1 MPVSGSVRVNTRLD
15 NSQLMKD
22 CRTLKAVVTEAAN
35 AVKRAF
41 HGREIQALEQ
51 QIEATREAMTP
62 IVQQLTE
69 IENRAAAAG
78 KNVARDFQKA
88 QAEAGKL
95 QQQYD
100 ALLNKISEYEAK
112 ARAPYD
118 AQIVTYK
125 PTQTD
130 LANNAAVERQYEA
143 AMASD
148 QVYQKMIADAEQL
161 RAKQYQVNQTVQQMK
176 QAADDAG
183 GTSSAR
189 YTELQGE
196 LEALRGRTQDLNDQ
210 MRNLGV
216 TGNNTGGMI
225 ASAIGGVASRA
236 FSNLQKGAKSVLKTL
251 GTLVKSGIGKIT
263 SSLAQSSK
271 GLQTFLNRLGSIA
284 AGALVFNVISA
295 GLRNMTNYMGQALL
309 SSASL
314 RTALGN
320 LSGAAQTAAA
330 PLIQV
335 LTPALT
341 ALANA
346 AATVFSYIA
355 QLVSFLTGT
364 TVSAASDA
372 AAGVAGVGSAAEE
385 TAQQIKDANKSL
397 AGFDELE
404 RLGEPHQDAGSG
416 GGGGAATNQI
426 VPNYD
431 FQGKSPFLDSV
442 LAAIKAGDWYQV
454 GALVAQK
461 LNESMAAI
469 DWGPIDATAIR
480 WSTNLYN
487 GLNGAVQNLDWG
499 LLGSTIGNGLN
510 TVLHFI
516 DTFFQGFD
524 WVTLGAGVG
533 TGLNNLFATVDWGA
547 LGRVLSDKLMALL
560 QTLHGFV
567 QTFDWAALG
576 MDIATMFGAAL
587 ANINWVQAAG
597 DLGALAIG
605 VLTAINTAL
614 AQADWGLVGQTIMNM
629 LAAIDWLG
637 LIQQLVELLANT
649 WPLVLTAVLLPA
661 IGSWITGTLLPAIG
675 AWVAG
680 TVIPAISQ
688 WLAGIAASIVA
699 SIGLWPAILIV
710 ALVALFA
717 ALTAVIVANWDEISN
732 WFSDAWDEFVTGWND
747 FWNGVAVSAQEWWGN
762 IVEKWTNFCN
772 GIVNGFN
779 NLKAT
784 LSQAWNSFWNS
795 IVTSAQEWWRSIT
808 AAWTNLCNGV
818 VDTFNGLKNS
828 LGQAWNTFWTGLRDR
843 VGDIWNGIVNT
854 VRGAVNSLLGFVNGM
869 LSGIVSGL
877 NGAIDTL
884 NRLSIDIPD
893 WVPVVGGNH
902 LGFSIAHITAPQIPY
917 LAQGAVIPPNREFL
931 AVLGDQTHGTN
942 IEAPLETIQQAVAS
956 VMQDNLDGELAALEN
971 IYTALQD
978 ILQAVYG
985 IDLSNNAV
993 GRAMERYQMR
1003 QAVITGRG

>member
-1 MPVSGSVRVNTRLD
+1 MNLSVSGSVRINTRLD

-22 CRTLKAVVTEAAN
+22 CRALKTVVTEVAN

-51 QIEATREAMTP
+51 QMEATREAMSP
-62 IVQQLTE
+62 IVQELTE
-69 IENRAAAAG
+69 IENRASAAG
-78 KNVARDFQKA
+78 KNSARDFQKA

-112 ARAPYD
+112 ARAPFD
-118 AQIVTYK
+118 AQLVTYK

-130 LANNAAVERQYEA
+130 LANNAAVEQQYAA

-210 MRNLGV
+210 LRNLGV

-225 ASAIGGVASRA
+225 AAAIGGAASRA
-236 FSNLQKGAKSVLKTL
+236 FSTLQKGARSVLKTF

-263 SSLAQSSK
+263 SSLAQSGK

-341 ALANA
+341 ALASA
-346 AATVFSYIA
+346 AATVFGYIA

-385 TAQQIKDANKSL
+385 TAQQVKDASKSL

-404 RLGEPHQDAGSG
+404 RLSEPQQDTGSG
-416 GGGGAATNQI
+416 GGGGAGASQI

-431 FQGKSPFLDSV
+431 FQGKSPFLDSI
-442 LAAIKAGDWYQV
+442 LDAIKAGDWYQV
-454 GALVAQK
+454 GELVAQK
-461 LNESMAAI
+461 LNEGMAAI

-480 WSTNLYN
+480 WATNLYN

-524 WVTLGAGVG
+524 WVTLGAGIG
-533 TGLNNLFATVDWGA
+533 TGLNGLFATIDWAA
-547 LGRVLSDKLMALL
+547 LGRVLSDKFMALL

-576 MDIATMFGAAL
+576 LDVAAMLSAAL
-587 ANINWVQAAG
+587 ANIDWVQAAG
-597 DLGALAIG
+597 DLGTLAIG
-605 VLTAINTAL
+605 ILTAINTAL
-614 AQADWGLVGQTIMNM
+614 SQADWSSVGQTIMGM
-629 LAAIDWLG
+629 FAAIDWLG

-649 WPLVLTAVLLPA
+649 WPLVLTAVLIPA
-661 IGSWITGTLLPAIG
+661 LSAWITGTLLPAIG
-675 AWVAG
+675 AWITEVA
-680 TVIPAISQ
+680 IPAILG
-688 WLAGIAASIVA
+688 WLGSIVA
-699 SIGLWPAILIV
+699 SIVSTIGLWPALLI
-710 ALVALFA
+710 AAIVALFA
-717 ALTAVIVANWDEISN
+717 ALVAVIVSN
-732 WFSDAWDEFVTGWND
+732 WEDICDWFSGKWDDFVAGWND
-747 FWNGVAVSAQEWWGN
+747 FWDSVAFCAQEWWKS
-762 IVEKWTNFCN
+762 VTTEWTNFWN
-772 GIVNGFN
+772 GIVDKFN
-779 NLKAT
+779 ALKSG
-784 LSQAWNSFWNS
+784 LSQAWD
-795 IVTSAQEWWRSIT
+795 A
-808 AAWTNLCNGV
+808 
-818 VDTFNGLKNS
+818 
-828 LGQAWNTFWTGLRDR
+828 FWTGLSDR

-854 VRGAVNSLLGFVNGM
+854 VKGAVNSLIGFINGM
-869 LSGIVSGL
+869 ISAVVGGL
-877 NGAIDTL
+877 NSAIDAL
-884 NRLSIDIPD
+884 NSLSVDIPD
-893 WVPVVGGNH
+893 WVPVVGGNR
-902 LGFSIAHITAPQIPY
+902 LGFSIGHVTAPQIPY
-917 LAQGAVIPPNREFL
+917 LAQGAVIPANREFL
-931 AVLGDQTHGTN
+931 AVLGDQSHGTN
-942 IEAPLETIQQAVAS
+942 VEAPLDTIKQAVAE
-956 VMQDNLDGELAALEN
+956 VMEDLHAGQMAGFEAVVAVLRE
-971 IYTALQD
+971 
-978 ILQAVYG
+978 ILSAVYG
-985 IDLSNNAV
+985 IELTDENV
-993 GRAMERYQMR
+993 GRAVQRWQR
-1003 QAVITGRG
+1003 KQLTATGGV

>member
-1 MPVSGSVRVNTRLD
+1 MNLSVSGSVRINTRLD

-22 CRTLKAVVTEAAN
+22 CRALKTVVTEVAN

-51 QIEATREAMTP
+51 QMEATREAMSP
-62 IVQQLTE
+62 IVQELTE
-69 IENRAAAAG
+69 IENRASAAG
-78 KNVARDFQKA
+78 KNSARDFQKA

-112 ARAPYD
+112 ARAPFD
-118 AQIVTYK
+118 AQLVTYK

-130 LANNAAVERQYEA
+130 LANNAAVEQQYAA

-210 MRNLGV
+210 LRNLGV

-225 ASAIGGVASRA
+225 AAAIGGAASRA
-236 FSNLQKGAKSVLKTL
+236 FSTLQKGARSVLKTF

-263 SSLAQSSK
+263 SSLAQSGK

-341 ALANA
+341 ALASA
-346 AATVFSYIA
+346 AATVFGYIA

-385 TAQQIKDANKSL
+385 TAQQVKDASKSL

-404 RLGEPHQDAGSG
+404 RLSEPQQDTGSG
-416 GGGGAATNQI
+416 GGGGAGASQI

-431 FQGKSPFLDSV
+431 FQGKSPFLDSI
-442 LAAIKAGDWYQV
+442 LDAIKAGDWYQV
-454 GALVAQK
+454 GELVAQK
-461 LNESMAAI
+461 LNEGMAAI

-480 WSTNLYN
+480 WATNLYN

-524 WVTLGAGVG
+524 WVTLGAGIG
-533 TGLNNLFATVDWGA
+533 TGLNGLFATIDWAA
-547 LGRVLSDKLMALL
+547 LGRVLSDKFMALL

-576 MDIATMFGAAL
+576 LDVAAMLSAAL
-587 ANINWVQAAG
+587 ANIDWVQAAG
-597 DLGALAIG
+597 DLGTLAIG
-605 VLTAINTAL
+605 ILTAINTAL
-614 AQADWGLVGQTIMNM
+614 SQADWSSVGQTIMGM
-629 LAAIDWLG
+629 FAAIDGLG

-649 WPLVLTAVLLPA
+649 WPLVLTAVLIPA
-661 IGSWITGTLLPAIG
+661 LSAWITGTLLPAIG
-675 AWVAG
+675 AWITEVA
-680 TVIPAISQ
+680 IPAILG
-688 WLAGIAASIVA
+688 WLGSIVA
-699 SIGLWPAILIV
+699 SIVSTFGLWPALLI
-710 ALVALFA
+710 AAIVALFA
-717 ALTAVIVANWDEISN
+717 ALVAVIVSN
-732 WFSDAWDEFVTGWND
+732 WEDICDWFSGKWDDFVAGWND
-747 FWNGVAVSAQEWWGN
+747 FWDSVAFCAQEWWKS
-762 IVEKWTNFCN
+762 VTTEWTNFWN
-772 GIVNGFN
+772 GIVDKFN
-779 NLKAT
+779 ALKSG
-784 LSQAWNSFWNS
+784 LSQAWD
-795 IVTSAQEWWRSIT
+795 A
-808 AAWTNLCNGV
+808 
-818 VDTFNGLKNS
+818 
-828 LGQAWNTFWTGLRDR
+828 FWTGLSDR

-854 VRGAVNSLLGFVNGM
+854 VKGAVNSLIGFINGM
-869 LSGIVSGL
+869 ISAVVGGL
-877 NGAIDTL
+877 NSAIDAL
-884 NRLSIDIPD
+884 NSLSVDIPD
-893 WVPVVGGNH
+893 WVPVVGGNR
-902 LGFSIAHITAPQIPY
+902 LGFSIGHVTAPQIPY
-917 LAQGAVIPPNREFL
+917 LAQGAVIPANREFL
-931 AVLGDQTHGTN
+931 AVLGDQSHGTN
-942 IEAPLETIQQAVAS
+942 VEAPLDTIKQAVAEVMEDLQAGQMAGFEAVVS
-956 VMQDNLDGELAALEN
+956 VLRE
-971 IYTALQD
+971 
-978 ILQAVYG
+978 ILSAVYG
-985 IDLSNNAV
+985 IELTDEDV
-993 GRAMERYQMR
+993 GRAVQRWQR
-1003 QAVITGRG
+1003 KQLTATGGV

>member
-1 MPVSGSVRVNTRLD
+1 MNLSVSGSVRINTRLD

-22 CRTLKAVVTEAAN
+22 CRALKTVVTEVAN

-51 QIEATREAMTP
+51 QMEATREAMSP
-62 IVQQLTE
+62 IVQELTE
-69 IENRAAAAG
+69 IENRASAAG
-78 KNVARDFQKA
+78 KNSARDFQKA

-112 ARAPYD
+112 ARAPFD
-118 AQIVTYK
+118 AQLVTYK

-130 LANNAAVERQYEA
+130 LANNAAVEQQYAA

-210 MRNLGV
+210 LRNLGV

-225 ASAIGGVASRA
+225 AAAIGGAASRA
-236 FSNLQKGAKSVLKTL
+236 FSTLQKGARSVLKTF

-263 SSLAQSSK
+263 SSLAQSGK

-341 ALANA
+341 ALASA
-346 AATVFSYIA
+346 AATVFGYIA

-385 TAQQIKDANKSL
+385 TAQQVKDASKSL

-404 RLGEPHQDAGSG
+404 RLSEPQQDTGSG
-416 GGGGAATNQI
+416 GGGGAGASQI

-431 FQGKSPFLDSV
+431 FQGKSPFLDSI
-442 LAAIKAGDWYQV
+442 LDAIKAGDWYQV
-454 GALVAQK
+454 GELVAQK
-461 LNESMAAI
+461 LNEGMAAI

-480 WSTNLYN
+480 WATNLYN

-524 WVTLGAGVG
+524 WVTLGAGIG
-533 TGLNNLFATVDWGA
+533 TGLNGLFATIDWAA
-547 LGRVLSDKLMALL
+547 LGRVLRDKFMALL

-576 MDIATMFGAAL
+576 LDVAAMLSAAL
-587 ANINWVQAAG
+587 ANIDWVQAAG
-597 DLGALAIG
+597 DLGTLAIG
-605 VLTAINTAL
+605 ILTAINTAL
-614 AQADWGLVGQTIMNM
+614 SQADWSSVGQTIMGM
-629 LAAIDWLG
+629 FAAIDWLG

-649 WPLVLTAVLLPA
+649 WPLVLTAVLIPA
-661 IGSWITGTLLPAIG
+661 LSAWITGTLLPAIG
-675 AWVAG
+675 AWITEVA
-680 TVIPAISQ
+680 IPAILG
-688 WLAGIAASIVA
+688 WLGSIVA
-699 SIGLWPAILIV
+699 SIVSTIGLWPALLI
-710 ALVALFA
+710 AAIVALFA
-717 ALTAVIVANWDEISN
+717 ALVAVIVSN
-732 WFSDAWDEFVTGWND
+732 WEDICDWFSGKWDDFVAGWND
-747 FWNGVAVSAQEWWGN
+747 FWDSVAFCAQEWWKS
-762 IVEKWTNFCN
+762 VTTEWTNFWN
-772 GIVNGFN
+772 GIVDKFN
-779 NLKAT
+779 ALKSG
-784 LSQAWNSFWNS
+784 LSQAWD
-795 IVTSAQEWWRSIT
+795 A
-808 AAWTNLCNGV
+808 
-818 VDTFNGLKNS
+818 
-828 LGQAWNTFWTGLRDR
+828 FWTGLSDR

-854 VRGAVNSLLGFVNGM
+854 VKGAVNSLIGFINGM
-869 LSGIVSGL
+869 ISAVVGGL
-877 NGAIDTL
+877 NSAIDAL
-884 NRLSIDIPD
+884 NSLSVDIPD
-893 WVPVVGGNH
+893 WVPVVGGNR
-902 LGFSIAHITAPQIPY
+902 LGFSIGHVTAPQIPY
-917 LAQGAVIPPNREFL
+917 LAQGAVIPANREFL
-931 AVLGDQTHGTN
+931 AVLGDQSHGTN
-942 IEAPLETIQQAVAS
+942 VEAPLDTIKQAVAEVMEDLQAGQMAGFEAVVS
-956 VMQDNLDGELAALEN
+956 VLRE
-971 IYTALQD
+971 
-978 ILQAVYG
+978 ILSAVYG
-985 IDLSNNAV
+985 IELTDEDV
-993 GRAMERYQMR
+993 GRAVQRWQR
-1003 QAVITGRG
+1003 KQLTATGGV

>member
-1 MPVSGSVRVNTRLD
+1 MNLSVSGSVRINTRLD

-22 CRTLKAVVTEAAN
+22 CRALKTVVTEVAN

-51 QIEATREAMTP
+51 QMEATREAMSP
-62 IVQQLTE
+62 IVQELTE
-69 IENRAAAAG
+69 IENRASAAG
-78 KNVARDFQKA
+78 KNSARDFQKA

-112 ARAPYD
+112 ARAPFD
-118 AQIVTYK
+118 AQLVTYK

-130 LANNAAVERQYEA
+130 LANNAAVEQQYAA

-210 MRNLGV
+210 LRNLGV

-225 ASAIGGVASRA
+225 AAAIGGAASRA
-236 FSNLQKGAKSVLKTL
+236 FSTLQKGARSVLKTF

-263 SSLAQSSK
+263 SSLAQSGK

-341 ALANA
+341 ALASA
-346 AATVFSYIA
+346 AATVFGYIA

-385 TAQQIKDANKSL
+385 TAQQVKDASKSL

-404 RLGEPHQDAGSG
+404 RLSEPQQDTGSG
-416 GGGGAATNQI
+416 GGGGAGASQI

-431 FQGKSPFLDSV
+431 FQGKSPFLDSI
-442 LAAIKAGDWYQV
+442 LDAIKAGDWYQV
-454 GALVAQK
+454 GELVAQK
-461 LNESMAAI
+461 LNEGMAAI

-480 WSTNLYN
+480 WATNLYN

-524 WVTLGAGVG
+524 WVTLGAGIG
-533 TGLNNLFATVDWGA
+533 TGLNGLFATIDWAA
-547 LGRVLSDKLMALL
+547 LGRVLSDKFMALL

-576 MDIATMFGAAL
+576 LDVAAMLSAAL
-587 ANINWVQAAG
+587 ANIDWVQAAG
-597 DLGALAIG
+597 DLGTLAIG
-605 VLTAINTAL
+605 ILTAINTAL
-614 AQADWGLVGQTIMNM
+614 SQADWSSVGQTIMGM
-629 LAAIDWLG
+629 FAAIDWLG

-649 WPLVLTAVLLPA
+649 WPLVLTAVLIPA
-661 IGSWITGTLLPAIG
+661 LSAWITGTLLPAIG
-675 AWVAG
+675 AWITEVA
-680 TVIPAISQ
+680 IPAILG
-688 WLAGIAASIVA
+688 WLGSIVA
-699 SIGLWPAILIV
+699 SIVSTIGLWPALLI
-710 ALVALFA
+710 AAIVALFA
-717 ALTAVIVANWDEISN
+717 ALVAVIVSN
-732 WFSDAWDEFVTGWND
+732 WEDICDWFSGKWDDFVAGWND
-747 FWNGVAVSAQEWWGN
+747 FWDSVAFCAQEWWKS
-762 IVEKWTNFCN
+762 VTTEWTNFWN
-772 GIVNGFN
+772 GIVDKFN
-779 NLKAT
+779 ALKSG
-784 LSQAWNSFWNS
+784 LSQAWD
-795 IVTSAQEWWRSIT
+795 A
-808 AAWTNLCNGV
+808 
-818 VDTFNGLKNS
+818 
-828 LGQAWNTFWTGLRDR
+828 FWTGLSDR

-854 VRGAVNSLLGFVNGM
+854 VKGAVNSLIGFINGM
-869 LSGIVSGL
+869 ISAVVGGL
-877 NGAIDTL
+877 NSAIDAL
-884 NRLSIDIPD
+884 NSLSVDIPD
-893 WVPVVGGNH
+893 WVPVVGGNR
-902 LGFSIAHITAPQIPY
+902 LGFSIGHVTAPQIPY
-917 LAQGAVIPPNREFL
+917 LAQGAVIPANREFL
-931 AVLGDQTHGTN
+931 AVLGDQSHGTN
-942 IEAPLETIQQAVAS
+942 VEAPLDTIKQAVAEVMEDLQAGQMAGFEAVVS
-956 VMQDNLDGELAALEN
+956 VLRE
-971 IYTALQD
+971 
-978 ILQAVYG
+978 ILSAVYG
-985 IDLSNNAV
+985 IELTDEDV
-993 GRAMERYQMR
+993 GRAVQRWQR
-1003 QAVITGRG
+1003 KQLTATGGV

>member
-1 MPVSGSVRVNTRLD
+1 MNLSVSGSVRINTRLD

-22 CRTLKAVVTEAAN
+22 CRALKTVVTEVAN

-51 QIEATREAMTP
+51 QMEATREAMSP
-62 IVQQLTE
+62 IVQELTE
-69 IENRAAAAG
+69 IENRASAAG
-78 KNVARDFQKA
+78 KNSARDFQKA

-112 ARAPYD
+112 ARAPFD
-118 AQIVTYK
+118 AQLVTYK

-130 LANNAAVERQYEA
+130 LANNAAVEQQYAA

-210 MRNLGV
+210 LRNLGV

-225 ASAIGGVASRA
+225 AAAIGGAASRA
-236 FSNLQKGAKSVLKTL
+236 FSTLQKGARSVLKTF

-263 SSLAQSSK
+263 SSLAQSGK

-341 ALANA
+341 ALASA
-346 AATVFSYIA
+346 AATVFGYIA

-385 TAQQIKDANKSL
+385 TAQQVKDASKSL

-404 RLGEPHQDAGSG
+404 RLSEPQQDTGSG
-416 GGGGAATNQI
+416 GGGGAGASQI

-431 FQGKSPFLDSV
+431 FQGKSPFLDSI
-442 LAAIKAGDWYQV
+442 LDAIKAGDWYQV
-454 GALVAQK
+454 GELVAQK
-461 LNESMAAI
+461 LNEGMAAI

-480 WSTNLYN
+480 WATNLYN

-524 WVTLGAGVG
+524 WVTLGAGIG
-533 TGLNNLFATVDWGA
+533 TGLNGLFATIDWAA
-547 LGRVLSDKLMALL
+547 LGRVLSDKFMALL

-576 MDIATMFGAAL
+576 LDVAAMLSAAL
-587 ANINWVQAAG
+587 ANIDWVQAAG
-597 DLGALAIG
+597 DLGTLAIG
-605 VLTAINTAL
+605 ILTAINTAL
-614 AQADWGLVGQTIMNM
+614 SQADWSSVGQTIMGM
-629 LAAIDWLG
+629 FAAIDWLG

-649 WPLVLTAVLLPA
+649 WPLVLTAVLIPA
-661 IGSWITGTLLPAIG
+661 LSAWITGTLLPAIG
-675 AWVAG
+675 AWITEVA
-680 TVIPAISQ
+680 IPAILG
-688 WLAGIAASIVA
+688 WLGSIVA
-699 SIGLWPAILIV
+699 SIVSTIGLWPALLI
-710 ALVALFA
+710 AAIVALFA
-717 ALTAVIVANWDEISN
+717 ALVAVIVSN
-732 WFSDAWDEFVTGWND
+732 WEDICDWFSGKWDDFVAGWND
-747 FWNGVAVSAQEWWGN
+747 FWDSVAFCAQEWWKS
-762 IVEKWTNFCN
+762 VTTEWTNFWN
-772 GIVNGFN
+772 GIVDKFN
-779 NLKAT
+779 ALKSG
-784 LSQAWNSFWNS
+784 LSQAWD
-795 IVTSAQEWWRSIT
+795 A
-808 AAWTNLCNGV
+808 
-818 VDTFNGLKNS
+818 
-828 LGQAWNTFWTGLRDR
+828 FWTGLSDR

-854 VRGAVNSLLGFVNGM
+854 VKGAVNSLIGFINGM
-869 LSGIVSGL
+869 ISAVVGGL
-877 NGAIDTL
+877 NSAIDAL
-884 NRLSIDIPD
+884 NSLSVDIPD
-893 WVPVVGGNH
+893 WVPVVGGNR
-902 LGFSIAHITAPQIPY
+902 LGFSIGHVTAPQIPY
-917 LAQGAVIPPNREFL
+917 LAQGTVIPANREFL
-931 AVLGDQTHGTN
+931 AVLGDQSHGTN
-942 IEAPLETIQQAVAS
+942 VEAPLDTIKQAVAE
-956 VMQDNLDGELAALEN
+956 VMED
-971 IYTALQD
+971 LQAGQMAGFEAVVAVLRE
-978 ILQAVYG
+978 ILSAVYG
-985 IDLSNNAV
+985 IELTDEDV
-993 GRAMERYQMR
+993 GRAVQRWQR
-1003 QAVITGRG
+1003 KQLTATGGV

>member
-1 MPVSGSVRVNTRLD
+1 MRYR
-15 NSQLMKD
+15 
-22 CRTLKAVVTEAAN
+22 R
-35 AVKRAF
+35 
-41 HGREIQALEQ
+41 
-51 QIEATREAMTP
+51 
-62 IVQQLTE
+62 
-69 IENRAAAAG
+69 
-78 KNVARDFQKA
+78 
-88 QAEAGKL
+88 
-95 QQQYD
+95 QQYD

-112 ARAPYD
+112 ARAPFD
-118 AQIVTYK
+118 AQLVTYK

-130 LANNAAVERQYEA
+130 LANNAAVEQQYAA

-210 MRNLGV
+210 LRNLGV

-225 ASAIGGVASRA
+225 AAAIGGAASRA
-236 FSNLQKGAKSVLKTL
+236 FSTLQKGARSVLKTF

-263 SSLAQSSK
+263 SSLAQSGK

-341 ALANA
+341 ALASA
-346 AATVFSYIA
+346 AATVFGYIA

-385 TAQQIKDANKSL
+385 TAQQVKDASKSL

-404 RLGEPHQDAGSG
+404 RLSESQQDTGSG
-416 GGGGAATNQI
+416 GGGGAGASQI

-431 FQGKSPFLDSV
+431 FQGKSPFLDSI
-442 LAAIKAGDWYQV
+442 LDAIKAGDWYQV
-454 GALVAQK
+454 GELVAQK
-461 LNESMAAI
+461 LNEGMAAI

-480 WSTNLYN
+480 WATNLYN

-524 WVTLGAGVG
+524 WVTLGAGIG
-533 TGLNNLFATVDWGA
+533 TGLNGLFATIDWAA
-547 LGRVLSDKLMALL
+547 LGRVLSDKFMALL

-576 MDIATMFGAAL
+576 LDVAAMLSAAL
-587 ANINWVQAAG
+587 ANIDWVQAAG
-597 DLGALAIG
+597 DLGTLAIG
-605 VLTAINTAL
+605 ILTAINTAL
-614 AQADWGLVGQTIMNM
+614 SQADWSSVGQTIMGM
-629 LAAIDWLG
+629 FAAIDWLG

-649 WPLVLTAVLLPA
+649 WPLVLTAVLIPA
-661 IGSWITGTLLPAIG
+661 LSAWITGTLLPAIG
-675 AWVAG
+675 AWITEVA
-680 TVIPAISQ
+680 IPAILG
-688 WLAGIAASIVA
+688 WLGSIVA
-699 SIGLWPAILIV
+699 SIVSTIGLWPALLI
-710 ALVALFA
+710 AAIVALFA
-717 ALTAVIVANWDEISN
+717 ALVAVIVSN
-732 WFSDAWDEFVTGWND
+732 WEDICDWFSGKWDDFVAGWND
-747 FWNGVAVSAQEWWGN
+747 FWDSVAFCAQEWWKS
-762 IVEKWTNFCN
+762 VTTEWTNFWN
-772 GIVNGFN
+772 GIVDKFN
-779 NLKAT
+779 ALKSG
-784 LSQAWNSFWNS
+784 LSQAWD
-795 IVTSAQEWWRSIT
+795 A
-808 AAWTNLCNGV
+808 
-818 VDTFNGLKNS
+818 
-828 LGQAWNTFWTGLRDR
+828 FWTGLSDR

-854 VRGAVNSLLGFVNGM
+854 VKGAVNSLIGFINGM
-869 LSGIVSGL
+869 ISAVVGGL
-877 NGAIDTL
+877 NSAIDAL
-884 NRLSIDIPD
+884 NSLSVDIPD
-893 WVPVVGGNH
+893 WVPVVGGNR
-902 LGFSIAHITAPQIPY
+902 LGFSIGHVTAPQIPY
-917 LAQGAVIPPNREFL
+917 LAQGAVIPANREFL
-931 AVLGDQTHGTN
+931 AVLGDQSHGTN
-942 IEAPLETIQQAVAS
+942 VEAPLDTIKQAVAEVMEDLQAGQMAGFEAVVS
-956 VMQDNLDGELAALEN
+956 VLRE
-971 IYTALQD
+971 
-978 ILQAVYG
+978 ILSAVYG
-985 IDLSNNAV
+985 IELTDEDV
-993 GRAMERYQMR
+993 GRAVQRWQR
-1003 QAVITGRG
+1003 KQLTATGGV

>member
-1 MPVSGSVRVNTRLD
+1 MNLSVSGSVRINTRLD

-22 CRTLKAVVTEAAN
+22 CRALKTVVTEVAN

-51 QIEATREAMTP
+51 QMEATREAMSP
-62 IVQQLTE
+62 IVQELTE
-69 IENRAAAAG
+69 IENRASAAG
-78 KNVARDFQKA
+78 KNSARDFQKA

-112 ARAPYD
+112 ARAPFD
-118 AQIVTYK
+118 AQLVTYK

-130 LANNAAVERQYEA
+130 LANNAAVEQQYAA

-210 MRNLGV
+210 LRNLGV

-225 ASAIGGVASRA
+225 AAAIGGAASRA
-236 FSNLQKGAKSVLKTL
+236 FSTLQKGARSVLKTF

-263 SSLAQSSK
+263 SSLAQSGK

-341 ALANA
+341 ALASA
-346 AATVFSYIA
+346 AATVFGYIA

-385 TAQQIKDANKSL
+385 TAQQVKDASKSL

-404 RLGEPHQDAGSG
+404 RLSEPQQDTGSG
-416 GGGGAATNQI
+416 GGGGAGASQI

-431 FQGKSPFLDSV
+431 FQGKSPFLDSI
-442 LAAIKAGDWYQV
+442 LDAIKAGDWYQV
-454 GALVAQK
+454 GELVAQK
-461 LNESMAAI
+461 LNEGMAAI
-469 DWGPIDATAIR
+469 DWGPIDTTAIR
-480 WSTNLYN
+480 WATNLYN

-524 WVTLGAGVG
+524 WVTLGAGIG
-533 TGLNNLFATVDWGA
+533 TGLNGLFATIDWAA
-547 LGRVLSDKLMALL
+547 LGRVLSDKFMALL

-576 MDIATMFGAAL
+576 LDVAAMLSAAL
-587 ANINWVQAAG
+587 ANIDWVQAAG
-597 DLGALAIG
+597 DLGTLAIG
-605 VLTAINTAL
+605 ILTAINTAL
-614 AQADWGLVGQTIMNM
+614 SQADWSSVGQTIMGM
-629 LAAIDWLG
+629 FAAIDWLG

-649 WPLVLTAVLLPA
+649 WPLVLTAVLIPA
-661 IGSWITGTLLPAIG
+661 LSAWITGTLLPAIG
-675 AWVAG
+675 AWITEVA
-680 TVIPAISQ
+680 IPAILG
-688 WLAGIAASIVA
+688 WLGSIVA
-699 SIGLWPAILIV
+699 SIVSTIGLWPALLI
-710 ALVALFA
+710 AAIVALFA
-717 ALTAVIVANWDEISN
+717 ALVAVIVSN
-732 WFSDAWDEFVTGWND
+732 WEDICDWFSGKWDDFVAGWND
-747 FWNGVAVSAQEWWGN
+747 FWDSVAFCAQEWWKS
-762 IVEKWTNFCN
+762 VTTEWTNFWN
-772 GIVNGFN
+772 GIVDKFN
-779 NLKAT
+779 ALKSG
-784 LSQAWNSFWNS
+784 LSQAWD
-795 IVTSAQEWWRSIT
+795 A
-808 AAWTNLCNGV
+808 
-818 VDTFNGLKNS
+818 
-828 LGQAWNTFWTGLRDR
+828 FWTGLSDR

-854 VRGAVNSLLGFVNGM
+854 VKGAVNSLIGFINGM
-869 LSGIVSGL
+869 ISAVVGGL
-877 NGAIDTL
+877 NSAIDAL
-884 NRLSIDIPD
+884 NSLSVDIPD
-893 WVPVVGGNH
+893 WVPVVGGNR
-902 LGFSIAHITAPQIPY
+902 LGFSIGHVTAPQIPY
-917 LAQGAVIPPNREFL
+917 LAQGAVIPANREFL
-931 AVLGDQTHGTN
+931 AVLGDQSHGTN
-942 IEAPLETIQQAVAS
+942 VEAPLDTIKQAVAEVMEDLQAGQMAGFEAVVS
-956 VMQDNLDGELAALEN
+956 VLRE
-971 IYTALQD
+971 
-978 ILQAVYG
+978 ILSAVYG
-985 IDLSNNAV
+985 IELTDEDV
-993 GRAMERYQMR
+993 GRAVQRWQHK
-1003 QAVITGRG
+1003 QLIATGGV

>member
-1 MPVSGSVRVNTRLD
+1 MSVSGSVRINTRLD

-22 CRTLKAVVTEAAN
+22 CRALKTVVTEVAN

-51 QIEATREAMTP
+51 QMEATREAMSP
-62 IVQQLTE
+62 IVQELTE
-69 IENRAAAAG
+69 IENRASAAG
-78 KNVARDFQKA
+78 KNSARDFQKA

-112 ARAPYD
+112 ARAPFD
-118 AQIVTYK
+118 AQLVTYK

-130 LANNAAVERQYEA
+130 LANNAAVEQQYAA

-210 MRNLGV
+210 LRNLGV

-225 ASAIGGVASRA
+225 AAAIGGAASRA
-236 FSNLQKGAKSVLKTL
+236 FSTLQKGARSVLKTF

-263 SSLAQSSK
+263 SSLAQSGK

-341 ALANA
+341 ALASA
-346 AATVFSYIA
+346 AATVFGYIA

-385 TAQQIKDANKSL
+385 TAQQVKDASKSL

-404 RLGEPHQDAGSG
+404 RLSEPQQDTGSG
-416 GGGGAATNQI
+416 GGGGAGASQI

-431 FQGKSPFLDSV
+431 FQGKSPFLDSI
-442 LAAIKAGDWYQV
+442 LDAIKAGDWYQV
-454 GALVAQK
+454 GELVAQK
-461 LNESMAAI
+461 LNEGMAAI

-480 WSTNLYN
+480 WATNLYN

-524 WVTLGAGVG
+524 WVTLGAGIG
-533 TGLNNLFATVDWGA
+533 TGLNGLFATIDWAA
-547 LGRVLSDKLMALL
+547 LGRVLSDKFMALL

-576 MDIATMFGAAL
+576 LDVAAMLSAAL
-587 ANINWVQAAG
+587 ANIDWVQAAG
-597 DLGALAIG
+597 DLGTLAIG
-605 VLTAINTAL
+605 ILTAINTAL
-614 AQADWGLVGQTIMNM
+614 SQADWSSVGQTIMGM
-629 LAAIDWLG
+629 FAAIDWLG

-649 WPLVLTAVLLPA
+649 WPLVLTAVLIPA
-661 IGSWITGTLLPAIG
+661 LSAWITGTLLPAIG
-675 AWVAG
+675 AWITEVA
-680 TVIPAISQ
+680 IPTILG
-688 WLAGIAASIVA
+688 WLGSIVA
-699 SIGLWPAILIV
+699 SIVSTIGLWPALLI
-710 ALVALFA
+710 AAIVALFA
-717 ALTAVIVANWDEISN
+717 ALVAVIVSN
-732 WFSDAWDEFVTGWND
+732 WEDICDWFSGKWDDFVAGWND
-747 FWNGVAVSAQEWWGN
+747 FWDSVAFCAQEWWKS
-762 IVEKWTNFCN
+762 VTTEWTNFWN
-772 GIVNGFN
+772 GIVDKFN
-779 NLKAT
+779 ALKSG
-784 LSQAWNSFWNS
+784 LSQAWD
-795 IVTSAQEWWRSIT
+795 A
-808 AAWTNLCNGV
+808 
-818 VDTFNGLKNS
+818 
-828 LGQAWNTFWTGLRDR
+828 FWTGLSDR

-854 VRGAVNSLLGFVNGM
+854 VKGAVNSLIGFINGM
-869 LSGIVSGL
+869 ISAVVGGL
-877 NGAIDTL
+877 NSAIDAL
-884 NRLSIDIPD
+884 NSLSVDIPD
-893 WVPVVGGNH
+893 WVPVVGGNR
-902 LGFSIAHITAPQIPY
+902 LGFSIGHVTAPQIPY
-917 LAQGAVIPPNREFL
+917 LAQGAVIPANREFL
-931 AVLGDQTHGTN
+931 AVLGDQSHGTN
-942 IEAPLETIQQAVAS
+942 VEAPLDTIKQAVAEVMEDLQAGQMAGFEAVVS
-956 VMQDNLDGELAALEN
+956 VLRE
-971 IYTALQD
+971 
-978 ILQAVYG
+978 ILSAVYG
-985 IDLSNNAV
+985 IELTDEDV
-993 GRAMERYQMR
+993 GRAVQRWQR
-1003 QAVITGRG
+1003 KQLTATGGV

>member
-1 MPVSGSVRVNTRLD
+1 MSVSGSVRINTRLD

-22 CRTLKAVVTEAAN
+22 CRALKTVVTEVAN

-51 QIEATREAMTP
+51 QMEATREAMSP
-62 IVQQLTE
+62 IVQELTE
-69 IENRAAAAG
+69 IENRASAAG
-78 KNVARDFQKA
+78 KNSARDFQKA

-112 ARAPYD
+112 ARAPFD
-118 AQIVTYK
+118 AQLVTYK

-130 LANNAAVERQYEA
+130 LANNAAVEQQYAA

-210 MRNLGV
+210 LRNLGV

-225 ASAIGGVASRA
+225 AAALGGAASRA
-236 FSNLQKGAKSVLKTL
+236 FSTLQKGARSVLKTF

-263 SSLAQSSK
+263 SSLAQSGK

-341 ALANA
+341 ALASA
-346 AATVFSYIA
+346 AATVFGYIA

-385 TAQQIKDANKSL
+385 TAQQVKDASKSL

-404 RLGEPHQDAGSG
+404 QLSEPQQDTGSG
-416 GGGGAATNQI
+416 GGGGAGASQI

-431 FQGKSPFLDSV
+431 FQGKSPFLDSI
-442 LAAIKAGDWYQV
+442 LDAIKAGDWYQV
-454 GALVAQK
+454 GELVAQK
-461 LNESMAAI
+461 LNEGMAAI

-480 WSTNLYN
+480 WATNLYN

-524 WVTLGAGVG
+524 WVTLGAGIG
-533 TGLNNLFATVDWGA
+533 TGLNGLFATIDWAA
-547 LGRVLSDKLMALL
+547 LGRVLSDKFMALL

-576 MDIATMFGAAL
+576 LDVAAMLSAAL
-587 ANINWVQAAG
+587 ANIDWVQAAG
-597 DLGALAIG
+597 DLGTLAIG
-605 VLTAINTAL
+605 ILTAINTAL
-614 AQADWGLVGQTIMNM
+614 SQADWSSVGQTIMGM
-629 LAAIDWLG
+629 FAAIDWLG

-649 WPLVLTAVLLPA
+649 WPLVLTAVLIPA
-661 IGSWITGTLLPAIG
+661 LSAWITGTLLPAIG
-675 AWVAG
+675 AWITEVA
-680 TVIPAISQ
+680 IPAILG
-688 WLAGIAASIVA
+688 WLGSIVA
-699 SIGLWPAILIV
+699 SIVSTIGLWPALLI
-710 ALVALFA
+710 AAIVALFA
-717 ALTAVIVANWDEISN
+717 ALVAVIVSN
-732 WFSDAWDEFVTGWND
+732 WEDICDWFSGKWDDFVAGWND
-747 FWNGVAVSAQEWWGN
+747 FWDSVAFCAQEWWKS
-762 IVEKWTNFCN
+762 VTTEWTNFWN
-772 GIVNGFN
+772 GIVDKFN
-779 NLKAT
+779 ALKSG
-784 LSQAWNSFWNS
+784 LSQAWD
-795 IVTSAQEWWRSIT
+795 A
-808 AAWTNLCNGV
+808 
-818 VDTFNGLKNS
+818 
-828 LGQAWNTFWTGLRDR
+828 FWTGLSDR

-854 VRGAVNSLLGFVNGM
+854 VKGAVNSLIGFINGM
-869 LSGIVSGL
+869 ISAVVGGL
-877 NGAIDTL
+877 NSAIDAL
-884 NRLSIDIPD
+884 NSLSVDIPD
-893 WVPVVGGNH
+893 WVPVVGGNR
-902 LGFSIAHITAPQIPY
+902 LGFSIGHVTAPQIPY
-917 LAQGAVIPPNREFL
+917 LAQGAVIPANREFL
-931 AVLGDQTHGTN
+931 AVLGDQSHGTN
-942 IEAPLETIQQAVAS
+942 VEAPLDTIKQAVAEVMEDLQAGQMAGFEAVVS
-956 VMQDNLDGELAALEN
+956 VLRE
-971 IYTALQD
+971 
-978 ILQAVYG
+978 ILSAVYG
-985 IDLSNNAV
+985 IELTDEDV
-993 GRAMERYQMR
+993 GRAVQRWQR
-1003 QAVITGRG
+1003 KQLTATGGV

>member
-1 MPVSGSVRVNTRLD
+1 MSVSGSVRINTRLD

-22 CRTLKAVVTEAAN
+22 CRALKTVVTEVAN

-51 QIEATREAMTP
+51 QMEATREAMSP
-62 IVQQLTE
+62 IVQELTE
-69 IENRAAAAG
+69 IENRASAAG
-78 KNVARDFQKA
+78 KNSARDFQKA

-112 ARAPYD
+112 ARAPFD
-118 AQIVTYK
+118 AQLVTYK

-130 LANNAAVERQYEA
+130 LANNAAVEQQYAA

-210 MRNLGV
+210 LRNLGV

-225 ASAIGGVASRA
+225 AAAIGGAASRA
-236 FSNLQKGAKSVLKTL
+236 FSTLQKGARSVLKTF

-263 SSLAQSSK
+263 SSLAQSGK

-341 ALANA
+341 ALASA
-346 AATVFSYIA
+346 AATVFGYIA

-372 AAGVAGVGSAAEE
+372 AAGVAGVGSAAEK
-385 TAQQIKDANKSL
+385 TAQQVKDASKSL

-404 RLGEPHQDAGSG
+404 RLSEPQQDTGSG
-416 GGGGAATNQI
+416 GGGGAGASQI

-431 FQGKSPFLDSV
+431 FQGKSPFLDSI
-442 LAAIKAGDWYQV
+442 LDAIKAGDWYQV
-454 GALVAQK
+454 GELVAQK
-461 LNESMAAI
+461 LNEGMAAI

-480 WSTNLYN
+480 WATNLYN

-524 WVTLGAGVG
+524 WVTLGAGIG
-533 TGLNNLFATVDWGA
+533 TGLNGLFATIDWAA
-547 LGRVLSDKLMALL
+547 LGRVLSDKFMALL

-576 MDIATMFGAAL
+576 LDVAAMLSAAL
-587 ANINWVQAAG
+587 ANIDWVQAAG
-597 DLGALAIG
+597 DLGTLAIG
-605 VLTAINTAL
+605 ILTAINTAL
-614 AQADWGLVGQTIMNM
+614 SQADWSSVGQTIMGM
-629 LAAIDWLG
+629 FAAIDWLG

-649 WPLVLTAVLLPA
+649 WPLVLTAVLIPA
-661 IGSWITGTLLPAIG
+661 LSAWITGTLLPAIG
-675 AWVAG
+675 AWITEVA
-680 TVIPAISQ
+680 IPAILG
-688 WLAGIAASIVA
+688 WLGSIVA
-699 SIGLWPAILIV
+699 SIVSTIGLWPALLI
-710 ALVALFA
+710 AAIVALFA
-717 ALTAVIVANWDEISN
+717 ALVAVIVSN
-732 WFSDAWDEFVTGWND
+732 WEDICDWFSGKWDDFVAGWND
-747 FWNGVAVSAQEWWGN
+747 FWDSVAFCAQEWWKS
-762 IVEKWTNFCN
+762 VTTEWTNFWN
-772 GIVNGFN
+772 GIVDKFN
-779 NLKAT
+779 ALKSG
-784 LSQAWNSFWNS
+784 LSQAWD
-795 IVTSAQEWWRSIT
+795 A
-808 AAWTNLCNGV
+808 
-818 VDTFNGLKNS
+818 
-828 LGQAWNTFWTGLRDR
+828 FWTGLSDR

-854 VRGAVNSLLGFVNGM
+854 VKGAVNSLIGFINGM
-869 LSGIVSGL
+869 ISAVVGGL
-877 NGAIDTL
+877 NSAIDAL
-884 NRLSIDIPD
+884 NSLSVDIPD
-893 WVPVVGGNH
+893 WVPVVGGNR
-902 LGFSIAHITAPQIPY
+902 LGFSIGHVTAPQIPY
-917 LAQGAVIPPNREFL
+917 LAQGAVIPANREFL
-931 AVLGDQTHGTN
+931 AVLGDQSHGTN
-942 IEAPLETIQQAVAS
+942 VEAPLDTIKQAVAEVMEDLQAGQMAGFEAVVS
-956 VMQDNLDGELAALEN
+956 VLRE
-971 IYTALQD
+971 
-978 ILQAVYG
+978 ILSAVYG
-985 IDLSNNAV
+985 IELTDEDV
-993 GRAMERYQMR
+993 GRAVQRWQR
-1003 QAVITGRG
+1003 KQAIATGGFY

>member
-1 MPVSGSVRVNTRLD
+1 MSVSGSVRINTRLD

-22 CRTLKAVVTEAAN
+22 CRALKTVVTEVAN

-51 QIEATREAMTP
+51 QMEATREAMSP
-62 IVQQLTE
+62 IVQELTE
-69 IENRAAAAG
+69 IENRASAAG
-78 KNVARDFQKA
+78 KNSARDFQKA

-112 ARAPYD
+112 ARAPFD
-118 AQIVTYK
+118 AQLVTYK

-130 LANNAAVERQYEA
+130 LANNAAVEQQYAA

-210 MRNLGV
+210 LRNLGV

-225 ASAIGGVASRA
+225 AAAIGGAASRA
-236 FSNLQKGAKSVLKTL
+236 FSTLQKGARSVLKTF

-263 SSLAQSSK
+263 SSLAQSGK

-341 ALANA
+341 ALASA
-346 AATVFSYIA
+346 AATVFGYIA

-385 TAQQIKDANKSL
+385 TAQQVKDASKSL

-404 RLGEPHQDAGSG
+404 RLSEPQQDTGSG
-416 GGGGAATNQI
+416 GGGGAGASQI

-431 FQGKSPFLDSV
+431 FQGKSPFLDSI
-442 LAAIKAGDWYQV
+442 LDAIKAGDWYQV
-454 GALVAQK
+454 GELVAQK
-461 LNESMAAI
+461 LNEGMAAI

-480 WSTNLYN
+480 WATNLYN

-524 WVTLGAGVG
+524 WVTLGAGIG
-533 TGLNNLFATVDWGA
+533 TGLNGLFATIDWAA
-547 LGRVLSDKLMALL
+547 LGRVLSDKFMALL

-576 MDIATMFGAAL
+576 LDVAAMLSAAL
-587 ANINWVQAAG
+587 ANIDWVQAAG
-597 DLGALAIG
+597 DLGTLAIG
-605 VLTAINTAL
+605 ILTAINTAL
-614 AQADWGLVGQTIMNM
+614 SQADWSSVGQTIMGM
-629 LAAIDWLG
+629 FAAIDWLG

-649 WPLVLTAVLLPA
+649 WPLVLTAVLIPA
-661 IGSWITGTLLPAIG
+661 LSAWITGTLLPAIG
-675 AWVAG
+675 AWITEVA
-680 TVIPAISQ
+680 IPAILG
-688 WLAGIAASIVA
+688 WLGSIVA
-699 SIGLWPAILIV
+699 SIVSTIGLWPALLI
-710 ALVALFA
+710 AAIVALFA
-717 ALTAVIVANWDEISN
+717 ALVAVIVSN
-732 WFSDAWDEFVTGWND
+732 WEDICDWFSGKWDDFVAGWND
-747 FWNGVAVSAQEWWGN
+747 FWDSVAFCAQEWWKS
-762 IVEKWTNFCN
+762 VTTEWTNFWN
-772 GIVNGFN
+772 GIVDKFN
-779 NLKAT
+779 ALKSG
-784 LSQAWNSFWNS
+784 LSQAWD
-795 IVTSAQEWWRSIT
+795 A
-808 AAWTNLCNGV
+808 
-818 VDTFNGLKNS
+818 
-828 LGQAWNTFWTGLRDR
+828 FWTGLSDR

-854 VRGAVNSLLGFVNGM
+854 VKGAVNSLIGFINGM
-869 LSGIVSGL
+869 ISAVVGGL
-877 NGAIDTL
+877 NSAINAL
-884 NRLSIDIPD
+884 NSLSVDIPD
-893 WVPVVGGNH
+893 WVPVVGGNR
-902 LGFSIAHITAPQIPY
+902 LGFSIGHVTAPQIPY
-917 LAQGAVIPPNREFL
+917 LAQGAVIPANREFL
-931 AVLGDQTHGTN
+931 AVLGDQSHGTN
-942 IEAPLETIQQAVAS
+942 VEAPLDTIKQAVAE
-956 VMQDNLDGELAALEN
+956 VMED
-971 IYTALQD
+971 LQAGQMAGFEAVVAVLRE
-978 ILQAVYG
+978 ILSAVYG
-985 IDLSNNAV
+985 IELTDEDV
-993 GRAMERYQMR
+993 GRAVQRWQR
-1003 QAVITGRG
+1003 KQAIATGGV

>member
-1 MPVSGSVRVNTRLD
+1 MNLSVSGSVRINTRLD

-22 CRTLKAVVTEAAN
+22 CRALKTVVTEVAN

-51 QIEATREAMTP
+51 QMEATREAMSP
-62 IVQQLTE
+62 IVQELTE
-69 IENRAAAAG
+69 IENRASAAG
-78 KNVARDFQKA
+78 KNSARDFQKA

-112 ARAPYD
+112 ARAPFD
-118 AQIVTYK
+118 AQLVTYK

-130 LANNAAVERQYEA
+130 LANNAAVEQQYAA

-210 MRNLGV
+210 LRNLGV

-225 ASAIGGVASRA
+225 AAAIGGAASRA
-236 FSNLQKGAKSVLKTL
+236 FSTLQKGARSVLKTF

-263 SSLAQSSK
+263 SSLAQSGK

-341 ALANA
+341 ALASA
-346 AATVFSYIA
+346 AATVFGYIA

-385 TAQQIKDANKSL
+385 TAQQVKDASKSL

-404 RLGEPHQDAGSG
+404 RLSEPQQDTGSG
-416 GGGGAATNQI
+416 GGGGAGASQI

-431 FQGKSPFLDSV
+431 FQGKSPFLDSI
-442 LAAIKAGDWYQV
+442 LDAIKAGDWYQV
-454 GALVAQK
+454 GELVAQK
-461 LNESMAAI
+461 LNEGMAAI

-480 WSTNLYN
+480 WATNLYN

-524 WVTLGAGVG
+524 WVTLGAGIG
-533 TGLNNLFATVDWGA
+533 TGLNGLFATIDWAA
-547 LGRVLSDKLMALL
+547 LGRVLSDKFMALL

-576 MDIATMFGAAL
+576 LDVAAMLSAAL
-587 ANINWVQAAG
+587 ANIDWVQAAG
-597 DLGALAIG
+597 DLGTLAIG
-605 VLTAINTAL
+605 ILTAINTAL
-614 AQADWGLVGQTIMNM
+614 SQADWSSVGQTIMGM
-629 LAAIDWLG
+629 FAAIDWLG

-649 WPLVLTAVLLPA
+649 WPLVLTAVLIPA
-661 IGSWITGTLLPAIG
+661 LSAWITGTLLPAIG
-675 AWVAG
+675 AWITEVA
-680 TVIPAISQ
+680 IPAILG
-688 WLAGIAASIVA
+688 WLGSIVA
-699 SIGLWPAILIV
+699 SIVSTIGLWPALLI
-710 ALVALFA
+710 AAIVALFA
-717 ALTAVIVANWDEISN
+717 ALVAVIVSN
-732 WFSDAWDEFVTGWND
+732 WEDICDWFSGKWDDFVAGWND
-747 FWNGVAVSAQEWWGN
+747 FWDSVAFCAQEWWKS
-762 IVEKWTNFCN
+762 VTTEWTNFWN
-772 GIVNGFN
+772 GIVDKFN
-779 NLKAT
+779 ALKSG
-784 LSQAWNSFWNS
+784 LSQAWD
-795 IVTSAQEWWRSIT
+795 A
-808 AAWTNLCNGV
+808 
-818 VDTFNGLKNS
+818 
-828 LGQAWNTFWTGLRDR
+828 FWTGLSDR

-854 VRGAVNSLLGFVNGM
+854 VKGAVNSLIGFINGM
-869 LSGIVSGL
+869 ISAVVGGL
-877 NGAIDTL
+877 NSAIDAL
-884 NRLSIDIPD
+884 NSLSVDIPD
-893 WVPVVGGNH
+893 WVPVVGGNR
-902 LGFSIAHITAPQIPY
+902 LGVSIGHVTAPQIPY
-917 LAQGAVIPPNREFL
+917 LAQGAVIPANREFL
-931 AVLGDQTHGTN
+931 AVLGDQSHGTN
-942 IEAPLETIQQAVAS
+942 VEAPLDTIKQAVAEVMEDLQAGQMAGFEAVVS
-956 VMQDNLDGELAALEN
+956 VLRE
-971 IYTALQD
+971 
-978 ILQAVYG
+978 ILSAVYG
-985 IDLSNNAV
+985 IELTDEDV
-993 GRAMERYQMR
+993 GRAVQRWQR
-1003 QAVITGRG
+1003 KQLTATGGV

>member
-1 MPVSGSVRVNTRLD
+1 MSVSGSVRINTRLD

-22 CRTLKAVVTEAAN
+22 CRALKTVVTEVAN

-51 QIEATREAMTP
+51 QMEATREAMSP
-62 IVQQLTE
+62 IVQELTE
-69 IENRAAAAG
+69 IENRASAAG
-78 KNVARDFQKA
+78 KNSARDFQKA

-112 ARAPYD
+112 ARAPFD
-118 AQIVTYK
+118 AQLVTYK

-130 LANNAAVERQYEA
+130 LANNAAVEQQYAA

-210 MRNLGV
+210 LRNLGV

-225 ASAIGGVASRA
+225 AAAIGGAASRA
-236 FSNLQKGAKSVLKTL
+236 FSTLQKGARSVLKTF

-263 SSLAQSSK
+263 SSLAQSGK

-341 ALANA
+341 ALASA
-346 AATVFSYIA
+346 AATVFGYIA

-385 TAQQIKDANKSL
+385 TAQQVKDASKSL

-404 RLGEPHQDAGSG
+404 RLSEPQQDTGSG
-416 GGGGAATNQI
+416 GGGGAGASQI

-431 FQGKSPFLDSV
+431 FQGKSPFLDSI
-442 LAAIKAGDWYQV
+442 LDAIKAGDWYQV
-454 GALVAQK
+454 GELVAQK
-461 LNESMAAI
+461 LNEGMAAI

-480 WSTNLYN
+480 WATNLYN

-524 WVTLGAGVG
+524 WVTLGAGIG
-533 TGLNNLFATVDWGA
+533 TGLNGLFATIDWAA
-547 LGRVLSDKLMALL
+547 LGRVLSDKFMALL

-576 MDIATMFGAAL
+576 LDVAAMLSAAL
-587 ANINWVQAAG
+587 ANIDWVQAAG
-597 DLGALAIG
+597 DLGTLAIG
-605 VLTAINTAL
+605 ILTAINTAL
-614 AQADWGLVGQTIMNM
+614 SQADWSSVGQTIMGM
-629 LAAIDWLG
+629 FAAIDWLG

-649 WPLVLTAVLLPA
+649 WPLVLTAVLIPA
-661 IGSWITGTLLPAIG
+661 LSAWITGTLLPAIG
-675 AWVAG
+675 AWITEVA
-680 TVIPAISQ
+680 IPAILG
-688 WLAGIAASIVA
+688 WLGSIVA
-699 SIGLWPAILIV
+699 SIVSTIGLWPALLI
-710 ALVALFA
+710 AAIVALFA
-717 ALTAVIVANWDEISN
+717 ALVAVIVSN
-732 WFSDAWDEFVTGWND
+732 WEDICDWFSGKWDDFVAGWND
-747 FWNGVAVSAQEWWGN
+747 FWDSVAFCAQEWWKS
-762 IVEKWTNFCN
+762 VTTEWTNFWN
-772 GIVNGFN
+772 GIVDKFN
-779 NLKAT
+779 ALKSG
-784 LSQAWNSFWNS
+784 LSQAWD
-795 IVTSAQEWWRSIT
+795 A
-808 AAWTNLCNGV
+808 
-818 VDTFNGLKNS
+818 
-828 LGQAWNTFWTGLRDR
+828 FWTGLSDR

-854 VRGAVNSLLGFVNGM
+854 VKGAVNSLIGFINGM
-869 LSGIVSGL
+869 ISAVVGGL
-877 NGAIDTL
+877 NSAIDAL
-884 NRLSIDIPD
+884 NSLSVDIPD
-893 WVPVVGGNH
+893 WVPVVGGNR
-902 LGFSIAHITAPQIPY
+902 LGFSIGHVTAPQIPY
-917 LAQGAVIPPNREFL
+917 LAQGAVIPANREFL
-931 AVLGDQTHGTN
+931 AVLGDQSHGTN
-942 IEAPLETIQQAVAS
+942 VEAPLDTIKQAVAEVMEDLHAGQMAGFEAVVS
-956 VMQDNLDGELAALEN
+956 VLRE
-971 IYTALQD
+971 
-978 ILQAVYG
+978 ILSAVYG
-985 IDLSNNAV
+985 IELTDEDV
-993 GRAMERYQMR
+993 GRAVQRWQR
-1003 QAVITGRG
+1003 KQAIATGGV

>member
-1 MPVSGSVRVNTRLD
+1 MNLSVSGSVRINTRLD

-22 CRTLKAVVTEAAN
+22 CRALKTVVTEVAN

-51 QIEATREAMTP
+51 QMEATREAMSP
-62 IVQQLTE
+62 IVQELTE
-69 IENRAAAAG
+69 IENRASAAG
-78 KNVARDFQKA
+78 KNSARDFQKA

-112 ARAPYD
+112 ARAPFD
-118 AQIVTYK
+118 AQLVTYK

-130 LANNAAVERQYEA
+130 LANNAAVEQQYA
-143 AMASD
+143 VAMASD

-210 MRNLGV
+210 LRNLGV

-225 ASAIGGVASRA
+225 AAAIGGAASRA
-236 FSNLQKGAKSVLKTL
+236 FSTLQKGARSVLKTF

-263 SSLAQSSK
+263 SSLAQSGK

-341 ALANA
+341 ALASA
-346 AATVFSYIA
+346 AATVFGYIA

-385 TAQQIKDANKSL
+385 TAQQVKDASKSL

-404 RLGEPHQDAGSG
+404 RLSEPQQDTGSG
-416 GGGGAATNQI
+416 GGGGAGASQI

-431 FQGKSPFLDSV
+431 FQGKSPFLDSI
-442 LAAIKAGDWYQV
+442 LDAIKAGDWYQV
-454 GALVAQK
+454 GELVAQK
-461 LNESMAAI
+461 LNEGMAAI

-480 WSTNLYN
+480 WATNLYN

-524 WVTLGAGVG
+524 WVTLGAGIG
-533 TGLNNLFATVDWGA
+533 TGLNGLFATIDWAA
-547 LGRVLSDKLMALL
+547 LGRVLSDKFMALL

-576 MDIATMFGAAL
+576 LDVAAMLSAAL
-587 ANINWVQAAG
+587 ANIDWVQAAG
-597 DLGALAIG
+597 DLGTLAIG
-605 VLTAINTAL
+605 ILTAINTAL
-614 AQADWGLVGQTIMNM
+614 SQADWSSVGQTIMGM
-629 LAAIDWLG
+629 FAAIDWLG

-649 WPLVLTAVLLPA
+649 WPLVLTAVLIPA
-661 IGSWITGTLLPAIG
+661 LSAWITGTLLPAIG
-675 AWVAG
+675 AWITEVA
-680 TVIPAISQ
+680 IPAILG
-688 WLAGIAASIVA
+688 WLGSIVA
-699 SIGLWPAILIV
+699 SIVSTIGLWPALLI
-710 ALVALFA
+710 AAIVALFA
-717 ALTAVIVANWDEISN
+717 ALVAVIVSN
-732 WFSDAWDEFVTGWND
+732 WEDICDWFSGKWDDFVAGWND
-747 FWNGVAVSAQEWWGN
+747 FWDSVAFCAQEWWKS
-762 IVEKWTNFCN
+762 VTTEWTNFWN
-772 GIVNGFN
+772 GIVDKFN
-779 NLKAT
+779 ALKSG
-784 LSQAWNSFWNS
+784 LSQAWD
-795 IVTSAQEWWRSIT
+795 A
-808 AAWTNLCNGV
+808 
-818 VDTFNGLKNS
+818 
-828 LGQAWNTFWTGLRDR
+828 FWTGLSDR

-854 VRGAVNSLLGFVNGM
+854 VKGAVNSLIGFINGM
-869 LSGIVSGL
+869 ISAVVGGL
-877 NGAIDTL
+877 NSAIDAL
-884 NRLSIDIPD
+884 NSLSVDIPD
-893 WVPVVGGNH
+893 WVPVVGGNR
-902 LGFSIAHITAPQIPY
+902 LGFSIGHVTAPQIPY
-917 LAQGAVIPPNREFL
+917 LAQGAVIPANREFL
-931 AVLGDQTHGTN
+931 AVLGDQSHGTN
-942 IEAPLETIQQAVAS
+942 VEAPLDTIKQAVAEVMEDLQAGQMAGFEAVVS
-956 VMQDNLDGELAALEN
+956 VLRE
-971 IYTALQD
+971 
-978 ILQAVYG
+978 ILSAVYG
-985 IDLSNNAV
+985 IELTDDDV
-993 GRAMERYQMR
+993 GRAVQRWQR
-1003 QAVITGRG
+1003 KQLTATGGV

>member
-1 MPVSGSVRVNTRLD
+1 MSVSGSVRINTRLD

-22 CRTLKAVVTEAAN
+22 CRALKTVVTEVAN

-51 QIEATREAMTP
+51 QMEATREAMSP
-62 IVQQLTE
+62 IVQELTE
-69 IENRAAAAG
+69 IENRASAAG
-78 KNVARDFQKA
+78 KNSARDFQKA

-112 ARAPYD
+112 ARAPFD
-118 AQIVTYK
+118 AQLVTYK

-130 LANNAAVERQYEA
+130 LANNAAVEQQYAA

-210 MRNLGV
+210 LRNLGV

-225 ASAIGGVASRA
+225 AAAIGGAASRA
-236 FSNLQKGAKSVLKTL
+236 FSTLQKGARSVLKTF

-263 SSLAQSSK
+263 SSLAQSGK

-341 ALANA
+341 ALASA
-346 AATVFSYIA
+346 AATVFGYIA
-355 QLVSFLTGT
+355 QQVSFLTGT

-385 TAQQIKDANKSL
+385 TAQQVKDASKSL

-404 RLGEPHQDAGSG
+404 RLSEPQQDTGSG
-416 GGGGAATNQI
+416 GGGGAGASQI

-431 FQGKSPFLDSV
+431 FQGKSPFLDSI
-442 LAAIKAGDWYQV
+442 LDAIKAGDWYQV
-454 GALVAQK
+454 GELVAQK
-461 LNESMAAI
+461 LNEGMAAI

-480 WSTNLYN
+480 WATNLYN

-524 WVTLGAGVG
+524 WVTLGAGIG
-533 TGLNNLFATVDWGA
+533 TGLNGLFATIDWAA
-547 LGRVLSDKLMALL
+547 LGRVLSDKFMALL

-576 MDIATMFGAAL
+576 LDVAAMLSAAL
-587 ANINWVQAAG
+587 ANIDWVQAAG
-597 DLGALAIG
+597 DLGTLAIG
-605 VLTAINTAL
+605 ILTAINTAL
-614 AQADWGLVGQTIMNM
+614 SQADWSSVGQTIMGM
-629 LAAIDWLG
+629 FAAIDWLG

-649 WPLVLTAVLLPA
+649 WPLVLTAVLIPA
-661 IGSWITGTLLPAIG
+661 LSAWITGTLLPAIG
-675 AWVAG
+675 AWITEVA
-680 TVIPAISQ
+680 IPAILG
-688 WLAGIAASIVA
+688 WLGSIVA
-699 SIGLWPAILIV
+699 SIVSTIGLWPALLI
-710 ALVALFA
+710 AAIVALFA
-717 ALTAVIVANWDEISN
+717 ALVAVIVSN
-732 WFSDAWDEFVTGWND
+732 WEDICDWFSGKWDDFVAGWND
-747 FWNGVAVSAQEWWGN
+747 FWDSVAFCAQEWWKS
-762 IVEKWTNFCN
+762 VTTEWTNFWN
-772 GIVNGFN
+772 GIVDKFN
-779 NLKAT
+779 ALKSG
-784 LSQAWNSFWNS
+784 LSQAWD
-795 IVTSAQEWWRSIT
+795 A
-808 AAWTNLCNGV
+808 
-818 VDTFNGLKNS
+818 
-828 LGQAWNTFWTGLRDR
+828 FWTGLSDR

-854 VRGAVNSLLGFVNGM
+854 VKGAVNSLIGFINGM
-869 LSGIVSGL
+869 ISAVVGGL
-877 NGAIDTL
+877 NSAIDAL
-884 NRLSIDIPD
+884 NSLSVDIPD
-893 WVPVVGGNH
+893 WVPVVGGNR
-902 LGFSIAHITAPQIPY
+902 LGFSIGHVTAPQIPY
-917 LAQGAVIPPNREFL
+917 LAQGAVIPANREFL
-931 AVLGDQTHGTN
+931 AVLGDQSHGTN
-942 IEAPLETIQQAVAS
+942 VEAPLDTIKQAVAEVMEDLQAGQMAGFEAVVS
-956 VMQDNLDGELAALEN
+956 VLRE
-971 IYTALQD
+971 
-978 ILQAVYG
+978 ILSAVYG
-985 IDLSNNAV
+985 IELTDEDV
-993 GRAMERYQMR
+993 GRAVQRWQHK
-1003 QAVITGRG
+1003 QLIATGGV

>member
-1 MPVSGSVRVNTRLD
+1 MNLSVSGSVRINTRLD

-22 CRTLKAVVTEAAN
+22 CRALKTVVTEVAN

-51 QIEATREAMTP
+51 QMEATREAMSP
-62 IVQQLTE
+62 IVQELTE
-69 IENRAAAAG
+69 IENRASAAG
-78 KNVARDFQKA
+78 KNSARDFQKA

-112 ARAPYD
+112 ARAPFD
-118 AQIVTYK
+118 AQLVTYK

-130 LANNAAVERQYEA
+130 LANNAAVEQQYAA

-210 MRNLGV
+210 LRNLGV

-225 ASAIGGVASRA
+225 AAAIGGAASRA
-236 FSNLQKGAKSVLKTL
+236 FSTLQKGARSVLKTF

-263 SSLAQSSK
+263 SSLAQSGK

-341 ALANA
+341 ALASA
-346 AATVFSYIA
+346 AATVFGYIA

-385 TAQQIKDANKSL
+385 TAQQVKDASKSL

-404 RLGEPHQDAGSG
+404 RLSEPQQDTGSG
-416 GGGGAATNQI
+416 GGGGAGASQI

-431 FQGKSPFLDSV
+431 FQGKSPFLDSI
-442 LAAIKAGDWYQV
+442 LDAIKAGDWYQV
-454 GALVAQK
+454 GELVAQK
-461 LNESMAAI
+461 LNEGMAAI

-480 WSTNLYN
+480 WATNLYN

-524 WVTLGAGVG
+524 WVTLGAGIG
-533 TGLNNLFATVDWGA
+533 TGLNGLFATIDWAA
-547 LGRVLSDKLMALL
+547 LGRVLSDKFMALL

-576 MDIATMFGAAL
+576 LDVAAMLSAAL
-587 ANINWVQAAG
+587 ANIDWVQAAG
-597 DLGALAIG
+597 DLGTLAIG
-605 VLTAINTAL
+605 ILTAINTAL
-614 AQADWGLVGQTIMNM
+614 SQADWSSVGQTIMGM
-629 LAAIDWLG
+629 FAAIDWLG

-649 WPLVLTAVLLPA
+649 WPLVLTAVLIPA
-661 IGSWITGTLLPAIG
+661 LSAWITGTLLPAIG
-675 AWVAG
+675 AWITEVA
-680 TVIPAISQ
+680 IPAILG
-688 WLAGIAASIVA
+688 WLGSIVA
-699 SIGLWPAILIV
+699 SIVSTIGLWPALLI
-710 ALVALFA
+710 AAIVALFA
-717 ALTAVIVANWDEISN
+717 ALVAVIVSN
-732 WFSDAWDEFVTGWND
+732 WEDICDWFSGKWDDFVAGWND
-747 FWNGVAVSAQEWWGN
+747 FWDSVAFCAQEWWKS
-762 IVEKWTNFCN
+762 VTTEWTNFWN
-772 GIVNGFN
+772 GIVDKFN
-779 NLKAT
+779 ALKSG
-784 LSQAWNSFWNS
+784 LSQAWD
-795 IVTSAQEWWRSIT
+795 A
-808 AAWTNLCNGV
+808 
-818 VDTFNGLKNS
+818 
-828 LGQAWNTFWTGLRDR
+828 FWTGLSDR

-854 VRGAVNSLLGFVNGM
+854 VKGAVNSLIGFINGM
-869 LSGIVSGL
+869 ISAVVGGL
-877 NGAIDTL
+877 NSAIDAL
-884 NRLSIDIPD
+884 NSLSVDIPD
-893 WVPVVGGNH
+893 WVPVVGGNR
-902 LGFSIAHITAPQIPY
+902 LGFSIGHVTAPQIPY
-917 LAQGAVIPPNREFL
+917 LAQGAVIPANREFL
-931 AVLGDQTHGTN
+931 AVLGDQSHGTN
-942 IEAPLETIQQAVAS
+942 VEAPLDTIKQAVAE
-956 VMQDNLDGELAALEN
+956 VMED
-971 IYTALQD
+971 
-978 ILQAVYG
+978 LQAGQMAGFEAVVSVLREILSAVCG
-985 IDLSNNAV
+985 IELTDEDVGHAV
-993 GRAMERYQMR
+993 QRWQRKQLTA
-1003 QAVITGRG
+1003 TGGV

>member
-1 MPVSGSVRVNTRLD
+1 MSVSGSVRINTRLD

-22 CRTLKAVVTEAAN
+22 CRALKTVVTEVAN

-51 QIEATREAMTP
+51 QMEATREAMSP
-62 IVQQLTE
+62 IVQELTE
-69 IENRAAAAG
+69 IENRASAAG
-78 KNVARDFQKA
+78 KNSARDFQKA

-112 ARAPYD
+112 ARAPFD
-118 AQIVTYK
+118 AQLVTYK

-130 LANNAAVERQYEA
+130 LANNAAVEQQYAA

-210 MRNLGV
+210 LRNLGV

-225 ASAIGGVASRA
+225 AAAIGGAASRA
-236 FSNLQKGAKSVLKTL
+236 FSTLQKGARSVLKTF

-263 SSLAQSSK
+263 SSLAQSGK

-341 ALANA
+341 ALASA
-346 AATVFSYIA
+346 AATVFGYIA

-385 TAQQIKDANKSL
+385 TAQQVKDASKSL

-404 RLGEPHQDAGSG
+404 RLSEPQQDTGSG
-416 GGGGAATNQI
+416 GGGGAGASQI

-431 FQGKSPFLDSV
+431 FQGKSPFLDSI
-442 LAAIKAGDWYQV
+442 LDAIKAGDWYQV
-454 GALVAQK
+454 GELVAQK
-461 LNESMAAI
+461 LNEGMAAI

-480 WSTNLYN
+480 WATNLYN

-524 WVTLGAGVG
+524 WVTLGAGIG
-533 TGLNNLFATVDWGA
+533 TGLNGLFATIDWAA
-547 LGRVLSDKLMALL
+547 LGRVLSDKFMALL

-576 MDIATMFGAAL
+576 LDVAAMLSAAL
-587 ANINWVQAAG
+587 ANIDWVQAAG
-597 DLGALAIG
+597 DLGTLAIG
-605 VLTAINTAL
+605 ILTAINTAL
-614 AQADWGLVGQTIMNM
+614 SQADWSSVGQTIMGM
-629 LAAIDWLG
+629 FAAIDWLG

-649 WPLVLTAVLLPA
+649 WPLVLTAVLIPA
-661 IGSWITGTLLPAIG
+661 LSAWITGTLLPAIG
-675 AWVAG
+675 AWITEVA
-680 TVIPAISQ
+680 IPAILG
-688 WLAGIAASIVA
+688 WLGSIVA
-699 SIGLWPAILIV
+699 SIVSTIGLWPALLI
-710 ALVALFA
+710 AAIVALFA
-717 ALTAVIVANWDEISN
+717 ALVAVIVSN
-732 WFSDAWDEFVTGWND
+732 WEDICDWFSGKWDDFVAGWND
-747 FWNGVAVSAQEWWGN
+747 FWDSVAFCAQEWWKS
-762 IVEKWTNFCN
+762 VTTEWTNFWN
-772 GIVNGFN
+772 GIVDKFN
-779 NLKAT
+779 ALKSG
-784 LSQAWNSFWNS
+784 LSQAWD
-795 IVTSAQEWWRSIT
+795 A
-808 AAWTNLCNGV
+808 
-818 VDTFNGLKNS
+818 
-828 LGQAWNTFWTGLRDR
+828 FWTGLSDR

-854 VRGAVNSLLGFVNGM
+854 VKGAVNSLIGFINGM
-869 LSGIVSGL
+869 ISAVVGGL
-877 NGAIDTL
+877 NSAIDAL
-884 NRLSIDIPD
+884 NSLSVDIPD
-893 WVPVVGGNH
+893 WVPVVGGNR
-902 LGFSIAHITAPQIPY
+902 LGFSIGHVTAPQIPY
-917 LAQGAVIPPNREFL
+917 LAQGAVIPANREFL
-931 AVLGDQTHGTN
+931 AVLGDQSHGTN
-942 IEAPLETIQQAVAS
+942 VEAPLDTIKQAVAE
-956 VMQDNLDGELAALEN
+956 VMED
-971 IYTALQD
+971 
-978 ILQAVYG
+978 LQAGQMAGFEAVVAVLREILSAVCG
-985 IDLSNNAV
+985 IELTDEDV
-993 GRAMERYQMR
+993 GRAVQRWQR
-1003 QAVITGRG
+1003 KQLTATGGV

>member
-1 MPVSGSVRVNTRLD
+1 MSVSGSVRINTRLD
-15 NSQLMKD
+15 NSQLMKE
-22 CRTLKAVVTEAAN
+22 CRALKTVVTEVAN

-51 QIEATREAMTP
+51 QMEATREAMSP
-62 IVQQLTE
+62 IVQELTE
-69 IENRAAAAG
+69 IENRASAAG
-78 KNVARDFQKA
+78 KNSARDFQKA

-112 ARAPYD
+112 ARAPFD
-118 AQIVTYK
+118 AQLVTYK

-130 LANNAAVERQYEA
+130 LANNAAVEQQYAA

-210 MRNLGV
+210 LRNLGV

-225 ASAIGGVASRA
+225 AAAIGGAASRA
-236 FSNLQKGAKSVLKTL
+236 FSTLQKGARSVLKTF

-263 SSLAQSSK
+263 SSLAQSGK

-341 ALANA
+341 ALASA
-346 AATVFSYIA
+346 AATVFGYIA

-385 TAQQIKDANKSL
+385 TAQQVKDASKSL

-404 RLGEPHQDAGSG
+404 RLSEPQQDTGSG
-416 GGGGAATNQI
+416 GGGGAGASQI

-431 FQGKSPFLDSV
+431 FQGKSPFFDSILD
-442 LAAIKAGDWYQV
+442 AIKAGDWYQV
-454 GALVAQK
+454 GELVAQK
-461 LNESMAAI
+461 LNEGMAAI

-480 WSTNLYN
+480 WATNLYN

-524 WVTLGAGVG
+524 WVTLGAGIG
-533 TGLNNLFATVDWGA
+533 TGLNGLFATIDWAA
-547 LGRVLSDKLMALL
+547 LGRVLSDKFMALL

-576 MDIATMFGAAL
+576 LDVAAMLSAAL
-587 ANINWVQAAG
+587 ANIDWVQAAG
-597 DLGALAIG
+597 DLGTLAIG
-605 VLTAINTAL
+605 ILTAINTAL
-614 AQADWGLVGQTIMNM
+614 SQADWSSVGQTIMGM
-629 LAAIDWLG
+629 FAAIDWLG

-649 WPLVLTAVLLPA
+649 WPLVLTAVLIPA
-661 IGSWITGTLLPAIG
+661 LSAWITGTLLPAIG
-675 AWVAG
+675 AWITEVA
-680 TVIPAISQ
+680 IPAILG
-688 WLAGIAASIVA
+688 WLGSIVA
-699 SIGLWPAILIV
+699 SIVSTIGLWPALLI
-710 ALVALFA
+710 AAIVALFA
-717 ALTAVIVANWDEISN
+717 ALVAVIVSN
-732 WFSDAWDEFVTGWND
+732 WEDICDWFSGKWDDFVAGWND
-747 FWNGVAVSAQEWWGN
+747 FWDSVAFCAQEWWKS
-762 IVEKWTNFCN
+762 VTTEWTNFWN
-772 GIVNGFN
+772 GIVDKFN
-779 NLKAT
+779 ALKSG
-784 LSQAWNSFWNS
+784 LSQAWD
-795 IVTSAQEWWRSIT
+795 A
-808 AAWTNLCNGV
+808 
-818 VDTFNGLKNS
+818 
-828 LGQAWNTFWTGLRDR
+828 FWTGLSDR

-854 VRGAVNSLLGFVNGM
+854 VKGAVNSLIGFINGM
-869 LSGIVSGL
+869 ISAVVGGL
-877 NGAIDTL
+877 NSAIDAL
-884 NRLSIDIPD
+884 NSLSVDIPD
-893 WVPVVGGNH
+893 WVPVVGGNR
-902 LGFSIAHITAPQIPY
+902 LGFSIGHVTAPQIPY
-917 LAQGAVIPPNREFL
+917 LAQGAVIPANREFL
-931 AVLGDQTHGTN
+931 AVLGDQSHGTN
-942 IEAPLETIQQAVAS
+942 VEAPLDTIKQAVAE
-956 VMQDNLDGELAALEN
+956 VMED
-971 IYTALQD
+971 LQAGQMAGFEAVVAVLRE
-978 ILQAVYG
+978 ILSAVYG
-985 IDLSNNAV
+985 IELTDEDV
-993 GRAMERYQMR
+993 GRAVQRWQR
-1003 QAVITGRG
+1003 KQLTATGGV

>member
-1 MPVSGSVRVNTRLD
+1 MSVSGSVRINTRLD

-22 CRTLKAVVTEAAN
+22 CRALKTVVTEVAN

-51 QIEATREAMTP
+51 QMEATREAMSP
-62 IVQQLTE
+62 IVQELTE
-69 IENRAAAAG
+69 IENRASAAG
-78 KNVARDFQKA
+78 KNSARDFQKA

-112 ARAPYD
+112 VRAPFD
-118 AQIVTYK
+118 AQLVTYK

-130 LANNAAVERQYEA
+130 LANNAAVEQQYAA

-210 MRNLGV
+210 LRNLGV

-225 ASAIGGVASRA
+225 AAAIGGAASRA
-236 FSNLQKGAKSVLKTL
+236 FSTLQKGARSVLKTF

-263 SSLAQSSK
+263 SSLAQSGK

-341 ALANA
+341 ALASA
-346 AATVFSYIA
+346 AATVFGYIA

-385 TAQQIKDANKSL
+385 TAQQVKDASKSL

-404 RLGEPHQDAGSG
+404 RLSEPQQDTGSG
-416 GGGGAATNQI
+416 GGGGAGASQI

-431 FQGKSPFLDSV
+431 FQGKSPFLDSI
-442 LAAIKAGDWYQV
+442 LDAIKAGDWYQV
-454 GALVAQK
+454 GELVAQK
-461 LNESMAAI
+461 LNEGMAAI

-480 WSTNLYN
+480 WATNLYN

-524 WVTLGAGVG
+524 WVTLGAGIG
-533 TGLNNLFATVDWGA
+533 TGLNGLFATIDWAA
-547 LGRVLSDKLMALL
+547 LGRVLSDKFMALL

-576 MDIATMFGAAL
+576 LDVAAMLSAAL
-587 ANINWVQAAG
+587 ANIDWVQAAG
-597 DLGALAIG
+597 DLGTLAIG
-605 VLTAINTAL
+605 ILTAINTAL
-614 AQADWGLVGQTIMNM
+614 SQADWSSVGQTIMGM
-629 LAAIDWLG
+629 FAAIDWLG

-649 WPLVLTAVLLPA
+649 WPLVLTAVLIPA
-661 IGSWITGTLLPAIG
+661 LSAWITGTLLPAIG
-675 AWVAG
+675 AWITEVA
-680 TVIPAISQ
+680 IPAILG
-688 WLAGIAASIVA
+688 WLGSIVA
-699 SIGLWPAILIV
+699 SIVSTIGLWPALLI
-710 ALVALFA
+710 AAIVALFA
-717 ALTAVIVANWDEISN
+717 ALVAVIVSN
-732 WFSDAWDEFVTGWND
+732 WEDICDWFSGKWDDFVAGWND
-747 FWNGVAVSAQEWWGN
+747 FWDSVAFCAQEWWKS
-762 IVEKWTNFCN
+762 VTTEWTNFWN
-772 GIVNGFN
+772 GIVDKFN
-779 NLKAT
+779 ALKSG
-784 LSQAWNSFWNS
+784 LSQAWD
-795 IVTSAQEWWRSIT
+795 A
-808 AAWTNLCNGV
+808 
-818 VDTFNGLKNS
+818 
-828 LGQAWNTFWTGLRDR
+828 FWTGLSDR

-854 VRGAVNSLLGFVNGM
+854 VKGAVNSLIGFINGM
-869 LSGIVSGL
+869 ISAVVGGL
-877 NGAIDTL
+877 NSAIDAL
-884 NRLSIDIPD
+884 NSLSVDIPD
-893 WVPVVGGNH
+893 WVPVVGGNR
-902 LGFSIAHITAPQIPY
+902 LGFSIGHVTAPQIPY
-917 LAQGAVIPPNREFL
+917 LAQGAVIPANREFL
-931 AVLGDQTHGTN
+931 AVLGDQSHGTN
-942 IEAPLETIQQAVAS
+942 VEAPLDTIKQAVAEVMEDLQAGQMAGFEAVVS
-956 VMQDNLDGELAALEN
+956 VLRE
-971 IYTALQD
+971 
-978 ILQAVYG
+978 ILSAVYG
-985 IDLSNNAV
+985 IELTDEDVGHAV
-993 GRAMERYQMR
+993 QRWQRK
-1003 QAVITGRG
+1003 QAIATGGV

>member
-1 MPVSGSVRVNTRLD
+1 MNLSVSGSVRINTRLD

-22 CRTLKAVVTEAAN
+22 CRALKTVVTEVAN

-51 QIEATREAMTP
+51 QMEATREAMSP
-62 IVQQLTE
+62 IVQELTE
-69 IENRAAAAG
+69 IENRASAAG
-78 KNVARDFQKA
+78 KNSARDFQKA

-112 ARAPYD
+112 ARAPFD
-118 AQIVTYK
+118 AQLVTYK

-130 LANNAAVERQYEA
+130 LANNAAVEQQYAA

-210 MRNLGV
+210 LRNLGV

-225 ASAIGGVASRA
+225 AAAIGGAASRA
-236 FSNLQKGAKSVLKTL
+236 FSTLQKGARSVLKTF

-263 SSLAQSSK
+263 SSLAQSGK

-341 ALANA
+341 ALASA
-346 AATVFSYIA
+346 AATVFGYIA

-385 TAQQIKDANKSL
+385 TAQQVKDASKSL

-404 RLGEPHQDAGSG
+404 RLSEPQQDTGSG
-416 GGGGAATNQI
+416 GGGAAGASQI

-431 FQGKSPFLDSV
+431 FQGKSPFLDSI
-442 LAAIKAGDWYQV
+442 LDAIKAGDWYQV
-454 GALVAQK
+454 GELVAQK
-461 LNESMAAI
+461 LNEGMAAI

-480 WSTNLYN
+480 WATNLYN

-524 WVTLGAGVG
+524 WVTLGAGIG
-533 TGLNNLFATVDWGA
+533 TGLNGLFATIDWAA
-547 LGRVLSDKLMALL
+547 LGRVLSDKFMALL

-576 MDIATMFGAAL
+576 LDVAAMLSAAL
-587 ANINWVQAAG
+587 ANIDWVQAAG
-597 DLGALAIG
+597 DLGTLAIG
-605 VLTAINTAL
+605 ILTAINTAL
-614 AQADWGLVGQTIMNM
+614 SQADWSSVGQTIMGM
-629 LAAIDWLG
+629 FAAIDWLG

-649 WPLVLTAVLLPA
+649 WPLVLTAVLIPA
-661 IGSWITGTLLPAIG
+661 LSAWITGTLLPAIG
-675 AWVAG
+675 AWITEVA
-680 TVIPAISQ
+680 IPAILG
-688 WLAGIAASIVA
+688 WLGSIVA
-699 SIGLWPAILIV
+699 SIVSTIGLWPALLI
-710 ALVALFA
+710 AAIVALFA
-717 ALTAVIVANWDEISN
+717 ALVAVIVSN
-732 WFSDAWDEFVTGWND
+732 WEDICDWFSGKWDDFVAGWND
-747 FWNGVAVSAQEWWGN
+747 FWDSVAFCAQEWWKS
-762 IVEKWTNFCN
+762 VTTEWTNFWN
-772 GIVNGFN
+772 GIVDKFN
-779 NLKAT
+779 ALKSG
-784 LSQAWNSFWNS
+784 LSQAWD
-795 IVTSAQEWWRSIT
+795 A
-808 AAWTNLCNGV
+808 
-818 VDTFNGLKNS
+818 
-828 LGQAWNTFWTGLRDR
+828 FWTGLSDR

-854 VRGAVNSLLGFVNGM
+854 VKGAVNSLIGFINGM
-869 LSGIVSGL
+869 ISAVVGGL
-877 NGAIDTL
+877 NSAIDAL
-884 NRLSIDIPD
+884 NSLSVDIPD
-893 WVPVVGGNH
+893 WVPVVGGNR
-902 LGFSIAHITAPQIPY
+902 LGFSIGHVTAPQIPY
-917 LAQGAVIPPNREFL
+917 LAQGAVIPANREFL
-931 AVLGDQTHGTN
+931 AVLGDQSHGTN
-942 IEAPLETIQQAVAS
+942 VEAPLDTIKQAVAEVMEDLQAGQMAGFEAVVS
-956 VMQDNLDGELAALEN
+956 VLRE
-971 IYTALQD
+971 
-978 ILQAVYG
+978 ILSAVYG
-985 IDLSNNAV
+985 IELTDEDV
-993 GRAMERYQMR
+993 GRAVQRWQHK
-1003 QAVITGRG
+1003 QLIATGGV

>member
-1 MPVSGSVRVNTRLD
+1 MSVSGSVRINTRLD

-22 CRTLKAVVTEAAN
+22 CRALKTVVTEVAN

-51 QIEATREAMTP
+51 QMEATREAMSP
-62 IVQQLTE
+62 IVQELTE
-69 IENRAAAAG
+69 IENRASAAG
-78 KNVARDFQKA
+78 KNSARDFQKA

-112 ARAPYD
+112 ARAPFD
-118 AQIVTYK
+118 AQLVTYK

-130 LANNAAVERQYEA
+130 LANNAAVEQQYAA

-210 MRNLGV
+210 LRNLGV

-225 ASAIGGVASRA
+225 AAAIGGAASRA
-236 FSNLQKGAKSVLKTL
+236 FSTLQKGARSVLKTF

-263 SSLAQSSK
+263 SSLAQSGK

-341 ALANA
+341 ALASA
-346 AATVFSYIA
+346 AATVFGYIA

-385 TAQQIKDANKSL
+385 TAQQVKDASKSL

-404 RLGEPHQDAGSG
+404 RLSEPQQDTGSG
-416 GGGGAATNQI
+416 GGGGAGASQI

-431 FQGKSPFLDSV
+431 FQGKSPFLDSI
-442 LAAIKAGDWYQV
+442 LDAIKAGDWYQV
-454 GALVAQK
+454 GELVAQK
-461 LNESMAAI
+461 LNEGMAAI

-480 WSTNLYN
+480 WATNLYN

-524 WVTLGAGVG
+524 WVTLGAGIG
-533 TGLNNLFATVDWGA
+533 TGLNGLFATIDWAA
-547 LGRVLSDKLMALL
+547 LGRVLSDKFMALL

-576 MDIATMFGAAL
+576 LDVAAMLSAAL
-587 ANINWVQAAG
+587 ANIDWVQAAG
-597 DLGALAIG
+597 DLGTLAIG
-605 VLTAINTAL
+605 ILTAINTAL
-614 AQADWGLVGQTIMNM
+614 SQADWSSVGQTIMGM
-629 LAAIDWLG
+629 FAAIDWLG

-649 WPLVLTAVLLPA
+649 WPLVLTAVLIPA
-661 IGSWITGTLLPAIG
+661 LSAWITGTLLPAIG
-675 AWVAG
+675 AWITEVA
-680 TVIPAISQ
+680 IPAILG
-688 WLAGIAASIVA
+688 WLGSIVA
-699 SIGLWPAILIV
+699 SIVSTIGLWPALLI
-710 ALVALFA
+710 AAIVALFA
-717 ALTAVIVANWDEISN
+717 ALVAVIVSN
-732 WFSDAWDEFVTGWND
+732 WEDICDWFSGKWDDFVAGWND
-747 FWNGVAVSAQEWWGN
+747 FWDSVAFCAQEWWKS
-762 IVEKWTNFCN
+762 VTTEWTNFWN
-772 GIVNGFN
+772 GIVDKFN
-779 NLKAT
+779 ALKSG
-784 LSQAWNSFWNS
+784 LSQAWD
-795 IVTSAQEWWRSIT
+795 A
-808 AAWTNLCNGV
+808 
-818 VDTFNGLKNS
+818 
-828 LGQAWNTFWTGLRDR
+828 FWTGLSDR
-843 VGDIWNGIVNT
+843 VADIWNGIVNT
-854 VRGAVNSLLGFVNGM
+854 VKGAVNSLIGFINGM
-869 LSGIVSGL
+869 ISAVVGGL
-877 NGAIDTL
+877 NSAIDAL
-884 NRLSIDIPD
+884 NSLSVDIPD
-893 WVPVVGGNH
+893 WVPVVGGNR
-902 LGFSIAHITAPQIPY
+902 LGFSIGHVTAPQIPY
-917 LAQGAVIPPNREFL
+917 LAQGAVIPANREFL
-931 AVLGDQTHGTN
+931 AVLGDQSHGTN
-942 IEAPLETIQQAVAS
+942 VEAPLDTIKQAVAEVMEDLQAGQMAGFEAVVS
-956 VMQDNLDGELAALEN
+956 VLRE
-971 IYTALQD
+971 
-978 ILQAVYG
+978 ILSAVYG
-985 IDLSNNAV
+985 IELTDEDV
-993 GRAMERYQMR
+993 GRAVQRWQR
-1003 QAVITGRG
+1003 KQLIATGGV

>member
-1 MPVSGSVRVNTRLD
+1 MSVSGSVRINTRLD

-22 CRTLKAVVTEAAN
+22 CRALKTVVTEVAN

-51 QIEATREAMTP
+51 QMEATREAMSP
-62 IVQQLTE
+62 IVQELTE
-69 IENRAAAAG
+69 IETRASAAG
-78 KNVARDFQKA
+78 KNSARDFQKA

-112 ARAPYD
+112 ARAPFD

-130 LANNAAVERQYEA
+130 LANNAAVEQQYAA

-148 QVYQKMIADAEQL
+148 QVYQKMIAVAEQL

-196 LEALRGRTQDLNDQ
+196 LEALRSRTQDLNDQ
-210 MRNLGV
+210 LHNLGV
-216 TGNNTGGMI
+216 TGNNTGGMV
-225 ASAIGGVASRA
+225 ASAIGGAASRA
-236 FSNLQKGAKSVLKTL
+236 FSTLQKGARSVLKTF

-263 SSLAQSSK
+263 SGLAQSGK

-284 AGALVFNVISA
+284 AGALVFNVISS
-295 GLRNMTNYMGQALL
+295 GLSKMTQYMGQALL

-355 QLVSFLTGT
+355 QLVAFLTGT

-385 TAQQIKDANKSL
+385 TAQQVKDANKSL

-404 RLGEPHQDAGSG
+404 RLSEPQQDTGSG
-416 GGGGAATNQI
+416 GGGGAGAGQI

-442 LAAIKAGDWYQV
+442 LDAIKAGDWYQV
-454 GALVAQK
+454 GELVAQK

-480 WSTNLYN
+480 WATNLYN

-524 WVTLGAGVG
+524 WVTLGAGIG
-533 TGLNNLFATVDWGA
+533 TGLNGLFATIDWAA
-547 LGRVLSDKLMALL
+547 LGRVLSDKFMALL

-567 QTFDWAALG
+567 QTFDWGSLG
-576 MDIATMFGAAL
+576 LDIATMLRAAL
-587 ANINWVQAAG
+587 ANIDWVQAAG

-605 VLTAINTAL
+605 ILTAINTAL
-614 AQADWGLVGQTIMNM
+614 SQADWGSVGQTIMGM
-629 LAAIDWLG
+629 FAAIDWLG

-649 WPLVLTAVLLPA
+649 WPLVLTAVLIPA
-661 IGSWITGTLLPAIG
+661 LSAWITGTLLPAIG
-675 AWVAG
+675 AWITGVA
-680 TVIPAISQ
+680 IPAILG
-688 WLAGIAASIVA
+688 WLGSIVA
-699 SIGLWPAILIV
+699 SIVSAIGLWPALLI
-710 ALVALFA
+710 AAIVALFA
-717 ALTAVIVANWDEISN
+717 ALVAVIVSN
-732 WFSDAWDEFVTGWND
+732 WEDICDWFSGAWDDFVAGWND
-747 FWNGVAVSAQEWWGN
+747 FWDSVAFCAQEWWKS
-762 IVEKWTNFCN
+762 VTTEWTNFWN
-772 GIVNGFN
+772 GIVDKFN
-779 NLKAT
+779 ALKSG
-784 LSQAWNSFWNS
+784 LSQAWD
-795 IVTSAQEWWRSIT
+795 A
-808 AAWTNLCNGV
+808 
-818 VDTFNGLKNS
+818 
-828 LGQAWNTFWTGLRDR
+828 FWTGLSDR

-854 VRGAVNSLLGFVNGM
+854 VKGAVNSLIGFINGM
-869 LSGIVSGL
+869 ISAVVGGL
-877 NGAIDTL
+877 NSAIDAL
-884 NRLSIDIPD
+884 NSLSVDIPD
-893 WVPVVGGNH
+893 WVPVVGGNR
-902 LGFSIAHITAPQIPY
+902 LGFSIGHITAPQIPY

-931 AVLGDQTHGTN
+931 AILGDQTHGTN
-942 IEAPLETIQQAVAS
+942 IEAPLETIEQAVAN
-956 VMQDNLDGELAALEN
+956 VMGNMLSGQMAGFEAVVSLLQQILEA
-971 IYTALQD
+971 I
-978 ILQAVYG
+978 YG
-985 IDLSNNAV
+985 IEIGDETLAKIIRKV
-993 GRAMERYQMR
+993 QKKQAIMR
-1003 QAVITGRG
+1003 GGY